1 MKIKSRKDILF
12 QFLTL
17 GLSSFFAAIILF
29 QAFMKKWDEGL
40 IIVNIIMISTIGFLL
55 WIYFGTEYE
64 LTKTELKYKSGPIKG
79 KIIIDEITEIIK
91 NKTMWS
97 GLKPA
102 TSRNGLIIK
111 YKKFEEIYISPESND
126 IFINKILEI
135 NKSIKITK
143 V

>member
-1 MKIKSRKDILF
+1 MIL
-12 QFLTL
+12 
-17 GLSSFFAAIILF
+17 
-29 QAFMKKWDEGL
+29 
-40 IIVNIIMISTIGFLL
+40 TIGFLL

-91 NKTMWS
+91 NKTLWS

-111 YKKFEEIYISPESND
+111 YKKFEEIYISPETND

-143 V
+143 A